1 MITYRNIEKKDL
13 EKIYDLD
20 MSEHID
26 EAYVLREGELK
37 IYPNVLDIPNW
48 DEEKREKIKGKIEK
62 VINENGVVI
71 GAYEEDILVGIVS
84 LSKKVIS
91 GNRVQLVTLHIDKGR
106 RGMGIGSKLFDLIV
120 KEAKDLNV
128 AGIYISA
135 SPKKNTIDFYLH
147 KGCVSTKNIDEELLK
162 EEPEDIH
169 MEYVFS

>member
-1 MITYRNIEKKDL
+1 MITYRNIGKEDL

-26 EAYVLREGELK
+26 EAYVFRDGELK

-48 DEEKREKIKGKIEK
+48 DEDKREKIKTKIEK
-62 VINENGVVI
+62 VMNENGIVI
-71 GAYEEDILVGIVS
+71 GAFEEDILVGIVS

-91 GNRVQLVTLHIDKGR
+91 RNRVQLVTLHIDKGR

-120 KEAKDLNV
+120 KEAKDLSIK
-128 AGIYISA
+128 GIYISA
-135 SPKKNTIDFYLH
+135 SPKKNTVDFYIH
-147 KGCVSTKNIDEELLK
+147 KGCVLTKDIDDELLK

-169 MEYVFS
+169 MEYLF